1 MAYADPMAMYNSSS
15 VCGTLRDFA
24 LVLCAVMCTGGFLP
38 AQDLMQPSEPGGAV
52 RLFGS
57 DAAILEAL
65 DTRKDLPCTVTPVT
79 KPFLGFDMKFHAGY
93 DVQVPLK
100 ELAGQENQLT
110 MVFRVTPDGHA
121 DSPIFFKQHYSVPAI
136 DENAGGPA
144 YLQGLFN
151 VGEGKYHVDWLM
163 RDRSERICSAHWDTE
178 ASLSPRDKPM
188 VLDIVAGAVQSVDP
202 EQFKEEAPVERE
214 KSAQPLNVKVM
225 MNFAPQA
232 DGASTLQPMD
242 TSALLSILRNIARD
256 PRIGTFSI
264 VAYNMQEQKVFYRQE
279 YAAHIDFPALGHAV
293 TALNLGTVDLK
304 RLSQKHG
311 DTEFLSKLIASEV
324 KETKDEKKEPDAV
337 IFAGPK
343 IMLDD
348 GIPPETLRQ
357 LADVKF
363 PVFYMNYNLNPVANP
378 WRDAIGTAVKALK
391 GAEFTI
397 ARPRDLFFSWS
408 DIMGRIVKSKF
419 GRTGSANGS
428 SQ

>member
-1 MAYADPMAMYNSSS
+1 
-15 VCGTLRDFA
+15 
-24 LVLCAVMCTGGFLP
+24 
-38 AQDLMQPSEPGGAV
+38 MQPSEPGGAV

-57 DAAILEAL
+57 DAAILEAQ

-100 ELAGQENQLT
+100 ELAGMENQLT

-121 DSPIFFKQHYSVPAI
+121 DSPVFFKQHYSVPAI

-144 YLQGLFN
+144 YLQGIFN
-151 VGEGKYHVDWLM
+151 LGEGKYHVDWLM
-163 RDRSERICSAHWDTE
+163 RDRSERICSAHWDSE
-178 ASLSPRDKPM
+178 ASLSPKDKPM
-188 VLDIVAGAVQSVDP
+188 VLDIAAGAVQPVDP

-279 YAAHIDFPALGHAV
+279 SAAHIDFPALGHAV

-397 ARPRDLFFSWS
+397 AKPRDLFFSWS

>member
-1 MAYADPMAMYNSSS
+1 
-15 VCGTLRDFA
+15 
-24 LVLCAVMCTGGFLP
+24 MCTVAFLP
-38 AQDLMQPSEPGGAV
+38 AQDLMLPSEPGGAV

-57 DAAILEAL
+57 DAAILEAQ

-79 KPFLGFDMKFHAGY
+79 KPMLGFDMKFHAGY

-121 DSPIFFKQHYSVPAI
+121 DAPIFFKQHYAVPAI

-163 RDRSERICSAHWDTE
+163 RDRSERICSAHWDAE
-178 ASLSPRDKPM
+178 VSLSPRDKPM
-188 VLDIVAGAVQSVDP
+188 VLDIAAGAVQSVDP
-202 EQFKEEAPVERE
+202 EPFKEEAPVERQ
-214 KSAQPLNVKVM
+214 KSAAPLNVKVM

-264 VAYNMQEQKVFYRQE
+264 VAYNMPGQKVFYRQE
-279 YAAHIDFPALGHAV
+279 GAGHIDFPALGHAV

-311 DTEFLSKLIASEV
+311 DTDFLSKLVASEV
-324 KETKDEKKEPDAV
+324 KETKDEKKQPDAV

-348 GIPPETLRQ
+348 GLPPETLKQ

-397 ARPRDLFFSWS
+397 ARPRDLFFSWA

>member
-1 MAYADPMAMYNSSS
+1 MAYADPMAMSISSS
-15 VCGTLRDFA
+15 VRGALSTFA
-24 LVLCAVMCTGGFLP
+24 VFLCVVICTGGFLP
-38 AQDLMQPSEPGGAV
+38 AQDLMQPSEPGGTV

-57 DAAILEAL
+57 DAAILEAQ

-121 DSPIFFKQHYSVPAI
+121 DSPVFFKQHYSVPAI

-163 RDRSERICSAHWDTE
+163 RDRSERICSAHWDAE
-178 ASLSPRDKPM
+178 ASLSAKDRPM
-188 VLDIVAGAVQSVDP
+188 VLDIAAGSVQSVDP

-214 KSAQPLNVKVM
+214 KGAQPLNVKVM

-279 YAAHIDFPALGHAV
+279 SAAHIDFPALGHAV

-324 KETKDEKKEPDAV
+324 KETKDENKQPDAV

-348 GIPPETLRQ
+348 GIPPETLKQ

-397 ARPRDLFFSWS
+397 AKPRDLFFSWS

-419 GRTGSANGS
+419 GRTGSVNGS

>member
-1 MAYADPMAMYNSSS
+1 MAYASPMAMWTSSS
-15 VCGTLRDFA
+15 VCCTLRTLALLLCFAMGAGTL
-24 LVLCAVMCTGGFLP
+24 VS
-38 AQDLMQPSEPGGAV
+38 AQDLMQPSEPGGQV

-57 DAAILEAL
+57 DTAILEAQ

-121 DSPIFFKQHYSVPAI
+121 DSPVFFKQHYSVPAI

-144 YLQGLFN
+144 YLQGLLT

-163 RDRSERICSAHWDTE
+163 RDRSERVCSAHWDAE
-178 ASLSPRDKPM
+178 ASLSPKDKSM
-188 VLDIVAGAVQSVDP
+188 VLDIPAGSVQPVDAEP
-202 EQFKEEAPVERE
+202 FKEEAPVERE
-214 KSAQPLNVKVM
+214 KTAAPLNVKVM

-279 YAAHIDFPALGHAV
+279 GAGHIDFPALGHAV
-293 TALNLGTVDLK
+293 TSLNLGTVDLK

-311 DTEFLSKLIASEV
+311 DTEFLSKLISSEV
-324 KETKDEKKEPDAV
+324 KETKDEKKQPDAV

-348 GIPPETLRQ
+348 GLPPETLKQ

>member
-1 MAYADPMAMYNSSS
+1 M
-15 VCGTLRDFA
+15 
-24 LVLCAVMCTGGFLP
+24 MCTVTFLP
-38 AQDLMQPSEPGGAV
+38 AQDLMQPSEPGGPV
-52 RLFGS
+52 RLFNS
-57 DAAILEAL
+57 DTAILEAQ

-144 YLQGLFN
+144 YLQGLFS

-163 RDRSERICSAHWDTE
+163 RDRSERVCSAHWDAE
-178 ASLSPRDKPM
+178 ASLSAKDKPM
-188 VLDIVAGAVQSVDP
+188 VLDIPAGSVQPVDAEP
-202 EQFKEEAPVERE
+202 FKEEAPVERE
-214 KSAQPLNVKVM
+214 KTAPPLNVKVM

-232 DGASTLQPMD
+232 DGASTLQPVD

-279 YAAHIDFPALGHAV
+279 SAAHIDFPALGHAV
-293 TALNLGTVDLK
+293 TALSLGTVDLK

-348 GIPPETLRQ
+348 GLAPETLKQ

-419 GRTGSANGS
+419 GRTGSVNGS